1 MYVDAGEIVG
11 LIGPNGAGK
20 TTLFEI
26 ISGFTR
32 PSSGGV
38 MFLGSD
44 VSRLGPTTRARRGLG
59 RTFQSA
65 QLFPSLTVLET
76 VMMALGRGRASH
88 DAARARELLDE
99 FGILEHR
106 HVVVGNL
113 PTGLRRVLEMTCA
126 FAARPSLVLLD
137 EPTAGLS
144 SAEREDFAQNVLAWR
159 ERTGIGIVIIEH
171 DLGILN
177 KVCDRLIAM
186 NLGRKIAE
194 GRPDDVCRHPDVV
207 ASYTG

>member
-1 MYVDAGEIVG
+1 
-11 LIGPNGAGK
+11 
-20 TTLFEI
+20 
-26 ISGFTR
+26 
-32 PSSGGV
+32 
-38 MFLGSD
+38 
-44 VSRLGPTTRARRGLG
+44 
-59 RTFQSA
+59 
-65 QLFPSLTVLET
+65 
-76 VMMALGRGRASH
+76 
-88 DAARARELLDE
+88 
-99 FGILEHR
+99 
-106 HVVVGNL
+106 
-113 PTGLRRVLEMTCA
+113 MTCA

-194 GRPDDVCRHPDVV
+194 GRPDEVCRHPDVV